1 MVYFDNAATTRLY
14 DEVVEV
20 LAKASVDYFANPSSV
35 HSPGSRAKARLED
48 ARDHI
53 SHMLGAKKNE
63 IYFTSGA
70 TESINWAM
78 KGLGLAVILGQGDHK
93 ASLMAAG
100 QIGHGSHVLP
110 LGEGGQV
117 DLNALENINED
128 KALLSL
134 TLANNETGIIQDL
147 EKPIDLARS
156 KAYFVHV
163 DSVQALG
170 KMDLNIGDLGVDLLS
185 LSSHKIHG
193 PKGLGILYIREGLE
207 ICPLINGGGQESSL
221 RSGTE
226 NLPAIL
232 AFEKALEITLEDLE
246 SKIAYTRDLRDL
258 MEEEILR
265 ELPHTRI
272 NGKDQKR
279 LPSIS
284 NMSFKGLDSSQ
295 ILMLLDMKG
304 YQLSAGSA
312 CSSGAIEKS
321 HVLKAMGLEDDYIKG
336 SIRASLDPSN
346 TREEVLAFVD
356 CLRQTIRSLRAKA

>member
-1 MVYFDNAATTRLY
+1 MAYFDNAATTKPY
-14 DEVVEV
+14 PEVVEV
-20 LAKASVDYFANPSSV
+20 LAKASMDNFANPSSV
-35 HSPGSRAKARLED
+35 HSLGSRSKARLED
-48 ARDHI
+48 SRDHI
-53 SHMLGAKKNE
+53 SHMLGCKKNE

-70 TESINWAM
+70 TESTNWAM
-78 KGLGLAVILGQGDHK
+78 KGLGLPLILGQGDHK
-93 ASLMAAG
+93 ASLEGARQSGQLYYILPIGKDG
-100 QIGHGSHVLP
+100 QIDIES
-110 LGEGGQV
+110 
-117 DLNALENINED
+117 LESQKLER
-128 KALLSL
+128 ALLSL

-147 EKPIDLARS
+147 EKSIKLARS
-156 KAYFVHV
+156 KGYFVHV
-163 DSVQALG
+163 DAVQALG
-170 KMDLNIGDLGVDLLS
+170 KMDLNIAEMDADLLS

-193 PKGLGILYIREGLE
+193 PKGLGILYIKDGLE
-207 ICPLINGGGQESSL
+207 ISPLINGGGQERSL

-246 SKIAYTRDLRDL
+246 DKIAYTKGLRDL
-258 MEEEILR
+258 MEEEILKSIS
-265 ELPHTRI
+265 HTRI

-321 HVLKAMGLEDDYIKG
+321 HVLKAMGLSDDYIKG

-346 TREEVLAFVD
+346 TREEVLAFVEA
-356 CLRQTIRSLRAKA
+356 LRHIIGSLRAKA